1 MENVGAVKE
10 LCKLTVSR
18 QRGTGDPWN
27 SRLKGR
33 ACDTAPHPQNEYN
46 SIDGQ
51 CHAANFVPFHRS
63 RSFTVT

>member
-18 QRGTGDPWN
+18 QGGTGDRWN
-27 SRLKGR
+27 SRLRGW
-33 ACDTAPHPQNEYN
+33 ACDTTHNPQNEYN
-46 SIDGQ
+46 SINVH

-63 RSFTVT
+63 